1 LADVT
6 ALRFGSLLK
15 RVFGIKAIDPG
26 RFLVPTIQPVA
37 PVTDLTYAPE
47 ERADRGERNF
57 QGNAVLTN
65 TSATSFG
72 GTVIPNPAGS
82 GRMIVVRRVRLDVLL
97 PTATNQPGNIHFDML
112 LAAVAN
118 TPVNGANGKDTRFFY
133 GGTPVGKGLATLVNF
148 VGGITTIVQLQTSTW
163 AVLFAGAAAT
173 PTSLTFD
180 NVDIVI
186 TPGFELDLIL
196 RSDVLPA
203 ATYNYYLTVEGYE
216 RALEPGEALPPPQ

>member
-37 PVTDLTYAPE
+37 SPFDVTYAPE
-47 ERADRGERNF
+47 QRADRGERNF
-57 QGNAVLTN
+57 QGNALITN
-65 TSATSFG
+65 TSAVNFG
-72 GTVIPNPAGS
+72 GTEIPNPIAS

-97 PTATNQPGNIHFDML
+97 PTSTNQPGNVHFDML
-112 LAAVAN
+112 LGVVTQ
-118 TPVNGANGKDTRFFY
+118 TPVNGANAKDCRFFTP
-133 GGTPVGKGLATLVNF
+133 GSPVGKGLATLVNF
-148 VGGITTIVQLQTSTW
+148 TSGATTIVQLQTSTY
-163 AVLFAGAAAT
+163 AVLFPGAAAT

-186 TPGFELDLIL
+186 TPGFGLDMIL